1 VKFFTRIFVL
11 ENEQSTKARFHLEK
25 ENVTDVQAV
34 FVDGEQAQFA
44 LDGTTL
50 KLELELEPGQSRK
63 IEVVDEPK
71 QPVARRNFGL
81 SYNVRVLLRR
91 ELSEFRDNS
100 LSKHPGILQA
110 AKRIAKSL
118 RVTGDRKN

>member
-1 VKFFTRIFVL
+1 M
-11 ENEQSTKARFHLEK
+11 
-25 ENVTDVQAV
+25 
-34 FVDGEQAQFA
+34 
-44 LDGTTL
+44 
-50 KLELELEPGQSRK
+50 KLELELKPSQSRK
-63 IEVVDEPK
+63 IEIVDEPK

-91 ELSEFRDNS
+91 ELSEFRDNA